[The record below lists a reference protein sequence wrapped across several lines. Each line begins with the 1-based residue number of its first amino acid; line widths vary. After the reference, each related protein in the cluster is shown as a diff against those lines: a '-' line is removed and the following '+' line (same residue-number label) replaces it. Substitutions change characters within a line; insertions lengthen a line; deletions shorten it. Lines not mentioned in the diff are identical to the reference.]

1 MSYKQNSKT
10 LKLAADLLGELSDD
24 IVYVGG
30 ITTFLYVD
38 VNIADEM
45 RPTYDVDFVIDTSK
59 RKEYDLFQQKLRS
72 KGFTH
77 DTTPGA
83 PICRFKYGEEL
94 IIDAMPSDE
103 SILGF
108 SNSWYKEG
116 IKFKEKVKV
125 EGKEIN
131 IFPLQYFIAS
141 KFEAFNGRGK
151 SEPRMSWDLEDIVL
165 ILDGIKD
172 FNPPLLKGRLK
183 SYLSEM
189 CKQCLTPE
197 IQEAISGF
205 LRSNNEKIKKVN
217 QRLAAL
223 GSLVE

>member
-1 MSYKQNSKT
+1 MSYEQNSKT
-10 LKLAADLLGELSDD
+10 LKLAED

-77 DTTPGA
+77 DTSPGA

-103 SILGF
+103 SVLGF

-116 IKFKEKVKV
+116 IKFKEKVRV

-131 IFPLQYFIAS
+131 ILPLQYFIAS
-141 KFEAFNGRGK
+141 KFEAFNGRRK
-151 SEPRMSWDLEDIVL
+151 SEPRMS
-165 ILDGIKD
+165 
-172 FNPPLLKGRLK
+172 N
-183 SYLSEM
+183 
-189 CKQCLTPE
+189 QCLTPE
-197 IQEAISGF
+197 IQEAIAGF
-205 LRSNNEKIKKVN
+205 LRSNNEKIKK
-217 QRLAAL
+217 
-223 GSLVE
+223 